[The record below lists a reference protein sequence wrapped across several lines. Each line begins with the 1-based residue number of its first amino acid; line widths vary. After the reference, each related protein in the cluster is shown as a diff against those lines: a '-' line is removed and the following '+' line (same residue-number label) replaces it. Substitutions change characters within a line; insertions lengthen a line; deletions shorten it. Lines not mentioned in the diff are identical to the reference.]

1 MDTLYLLRFNKN
13 SSLQELEDEQRDLY
27 QTIKSLERV
36 IIDLDPLAVYSQVAA
51 AMKKLASAKAKKSYI
66 DRLISIAEQNANRL
80 NPELNCRVKS
90 GSTSSPKALFPDNY
104 YGDYPS

>member
-13 SSLQELEDEQRDLY
+13 SSMQELEDEQRDLY
-27 QTIKSLERV
+27 TTIKSLERI

-66 DRLISIAEQNANRL
+66 DRLISIAEQNANRS

-90 GSTSSPKALFPDNY
+90 ADQSSIKISFPEDY
-104 YGDYPS
+104 YGNYPS

>member
-27 QTIKSLERV
+27 TSIKSYERL
-36 IIDLDPLAVYSQVAA
+36 IIDLDPLAAYSQVAA
-51 AMKKLASAKAKKSYI
+51 AMRKLASAKAKKSYI

-80 NPELNCRVKS
+80 NPELNCRIKT
-90 GSTSSPKALFPDNY
+90 GDQSPATGLFPDDY
-104 YGDYPS
+104 YGSYPS